1 MDSGLTLQL
10 GRATGK
16 RSDAVLRTAMGTR
29 PGMTGVYSSLPN
41 TSLPSIHTHSQ
52 FSDYFLIRLDFHPSR
67 TILLPSRFVKRAL
80 RGRHEAERDATD
92 PSRLSGPSRG
102 KQSPRSARRGL
113 AGRRPA
119 VGGGRPKDPAN
130 AEDRVSVKARCAV
143 GCWGLQAEKSSRA
156 ERRRIAASVACCCRV
171 LSKAHGRHVLA
182 HGAAGAVKRPVVPH
196 APQGKER
203 QEETGEPRA
212 GGERGAM
219 MRVCV

>member
-1 MDSGLTLQL
+1 MRDDYDLPGEVFEQHPHASFRGAAKRRARNPYPLSRLASTDSVPARGHRACGFRAHVPTGL
-10 GRATGK
+10 RP
-16 RSDAVLRTAMGTR
+16 VGTC

-67 TILLPSRFVKRAL
+67 TISFRPAPVKRAL
-80 RGRHEAERDATD
+80 RGCHEAERDATD

-113 AGRRPA
+113 AGRQLA

-143 GCWGLQAEKSSRA
+143 GCFALHMPSFCSIVRA
-156 ERRRIAASVACCCRV
+156 
-171 LSKAHGRHVLA
+171 LTHW
-182 HGAAGAVKRPVVPH
+182 
-196 APQGKER
+196 
-203 QEETGEPRA
+203 
-212 GGERGAM
+212 
-219 MRVCV
+219 

>member
-1 MDSGLTLQL
+1 VIEKSRRSPAAHLHSSIHIASTRVGRRRAAKDRSYDVGITGVCWTLFTVLHRPRNVLILFLRLTLGQL
-10 GRATGK
+10 
-16 RSDAVLRTAMGTR
+16 
-29 PGMTGVYSSLPN
+29 SSLP
-41 TSLPSIHTHSQ
+41 
-52 FSDYFLIRLDFHPSR
+52 SR
-67 TILLPSRFVKRAL
+67 ADKRAL

-102 KQSPRSARRGL
+102 KQSLRSARRGL

-130 AEDRVSVKARCAV
+130 AEDRVSVKARYAV

-171 LSKAHGRHVLA
+171 LSAHGCHVLEA

-196 APQGKER
+196 APEGKER
-203 QEETGEPRA
+203 RKTTGEPRA
-212 GGERGAM
+212 GDERGVM
-219 MRVCV
+219 MRV